1 MNHKPV
7 ALCGVLV
14 VNIALLCSCANLPEQ
29 KTIPPVSKLQKQE
42 KPLDPSIAELKRLY
56 ETAPSEHERRTV
68 SLRAIDE
75 GAIKEGQP
83 VAVVDAIFG
92 THFASELPVGQG
104 ASETAYIRFG
114 KKIAPPPGYTGQI
127 VAIGYLGWAM
137 EIKYDEKGLIQ
148 SYHLNN
154 LWKGHPNVDDEAAKG
169 RTPIAELRKQYET
182 AQSEVERRA
191 VCIQAIDEDAVS
203 TYMPVTAVD
212 ALFGTHLAS
221 QLPTKKG
228 AIRTGIV
235 ELAPATQTTAPDKY
249 KARTSHGWFLAVEYE
264 HDGNIANYYLTNVR
278 K

>member
-1 MNHKPV
+1 MNRV
-7 ALCGVLV
+7 DVGLVLGL
-14 VNIALLCSCANLPEQ
+14 NLALLCGCANKAPGTPNPLLSE
-29 KTIPPVSKLQKQE
+29 SQKQE
-42 KPLDPSIAELKRLY
+42 KTLDQSIAELKRLY
-56 ETAPSEHERRTV
+56 ETAPSQHERRTV
-68 SLRAIDE
+68 GLRAIDE
-75 GAIKEGQP
+75 GAIEQGRP

-114 KKIAPPPGYTGQI
+114 KQIAPPPGYTGQI
-127 VAIGYLGWAM
+127 VAIGYLGWSM
-137 EIKYDEKGLIQ
+137 EIKYDEKGNIQ

-154 LWKGHPNVDDEAAKG
+154 LWKGHPNVDDEAIKG
-169 RTPIAELRKQYET
+169 RTPIAELRRQYET
-182 AQSEVERRA
+182 AQSEDERRA

-221 QLPTKKG
+221 QLPTKKE
-228 AIRTGIV
+228 AIRTGIL
-235 ELAPATQTTAPDKY
+235 ELAPSTQTAAPEKD

-264 HDGNIANYYLTNVR
+264 HDGNITNYYLSNVR